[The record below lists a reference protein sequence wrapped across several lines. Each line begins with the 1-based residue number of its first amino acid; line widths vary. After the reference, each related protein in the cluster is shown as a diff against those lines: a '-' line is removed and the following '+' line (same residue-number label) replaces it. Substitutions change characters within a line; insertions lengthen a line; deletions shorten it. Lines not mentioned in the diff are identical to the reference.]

1 VAEMKKAILV
11 VSFGSSVESARVK
24 AIQKVE
30 ALMMR
35 TFDKYQV
42 ESAFTSN
49 RIIKKLKKEEG
60 IVINT
65 PEEALQ
71 KIIGQGFQEIIIQP
85 LHIIAG
91 YEFDKIK
98 KTMMDNKNPNIDIK
112 LGKPLLFEET
122 DYLKVV
128 EALKTQL
135 PDEKE
140 EQVVILIGHGT
151 NHLAN
156 GCYEKLQDYL
166 KDKTLPVFVGTIEE
180 GVDPMIAK
188 LKASKYKEVFLI
200 PFLLVAGE
208 HVQNDLLGEDQH
220 SWKSKLIFN
229 GYSVKAYHRGLG
241 ENPAFQDLYIQR
253 VKELMMG

>member
-1 VAEMKKAILV
+1 MAEMKKAILV

-24 AIQKVE
+24 AIQRIE
-30 ALMMR
+30 DLMKR
-35 TFDKYQV
+35 TFNKYQV

-49 RIIKKLKKEEG
+49 RIIKKLKKTEG
-60 IVINT
+60 IVIDT
-65 PEEALQ
+65 PEKALQ

-91 YEFDKIK
+91 YEFDKIR
-98 KTMMDNKNPNIDIK
+98 KTMMENENSNIDIK
-112 LGKPLLFEET
+112 LGKPLLFEAS

-135 PDEKE
+135 PEDKE
-140 EQVVILIGHGT
+140 EQVIVLIGHGT

-156 GCYEKLQDYL
+156 ECYEKLQDYL
-166 KDKTLPVFVGTIEE
+166 MDERLQVFVGTIEE
-180 GVDPMIAK
+180 GVDSMITK
-188 LKASKYKEVFLI
+188 LKASKYKEVVLM

-208 HVQNDLLGEDQH
+208 HVQNDLLGDDQH

-229 GYSVKAYHRGLG
+229 GYNVKAYHKGLG
-241 ENPAFQDLYIQR
+241 ENSAFQDLYIQR
-253 VKELMMG
+253 VKELIKA

>member
-1 VAEMKKAILV
+1 VAEIKKAILV

-24 AIQKVE
+24 AIQKIE
-30 ALMMR
+30 ELMKR

-42 ESAFTSN
+42 ERAFTSN
-49 RIIKKLKKEEG
+49 RIIKKLKETEG
-60 IVINT
+60 IVIDT

-71 KIIGQGFQEIIIQP
+71 KLIEQGFQEIIIQP

-98 KTMMDNKNPNIDIK
+98 KTIMDNENPNIDIK

-135 PDEKE
+135 PEDKE

-151 NHLAN
+151 NHSAN
-156 GCYEKLQDYL
+156 ECYEKLQEYL
-166 KDKTLPVFVGTIEE
+166 SDKRLQVFVGTIEE
-180 GVDPMIAK
+180 GVDPMITK
-188 LKASKYKEVFLI
+188 LKASKYKEVVLI
-200 PFLLVAGE
+200 PFLLVAGD
-208 HVQNDLLGEDQH
+208 HVQNDLLGDDQH
-220 SWKSKLIFN
+220 SWKSNLIHN
-229 GYSVKAYHRGLG
+229 GYAVKAYHKGLG

-253 VKELMMG
+253 VKDLMNE